1 MSKIVE
7 VADMERRRDRRR
19 ETLLEGRLQGHP
31 VSIVDVSL
39 GGLGAAV
46 HFVGHVDGWVP
57 DLGGDSTLELLAD
70 SGEVHS
76 FEVEVVRCDPVDGHF
91 GVRFLSLDD
100 HQYGV
105 VERLVMG
112 RKV

>member
-7 VADMERRRDRRR
+7 VSEMERRRDRRR

-31 VSIVDVSL
+31 ISIVDVSL
-39 GGLGAAV
+39 GGLGAAA
-46 HFVGHVDGWVP
+46 HFVGHGDGWVP
-57 DLGGDSTLELLAD
+57 DLGGDLTLELLSH
-70 SGEVHS
+70 SGEVHG
-76 FEVEVVRCDPVDGHF
+76 FDVEVVRCDPVDGHF

-100 HQYGV
+100 HQYRV

-112 RKV
+112 RRI

>member
-7 VADMERRRDRRR
+7 VAEVERRRDRRR
-19 ETLLEGRLQGHP
+19 ETLLEGLLQGHP
-31 VSIVDVSL
+31 ISIVDISL

-46 HFVGHVDGWVP
+46 HFVGHAEDWVP
-57 DLGGDSTLELLAD
+57 DLGGDASLELLCD
-70 SGEVHS
+70 SGTVHA

-100 HQYGV
+100 RQYNV
-105 VERLVMG
+105 IERLVMG